1 MFSICFMLILI
12 KEFETE
18 QTVRSRR
25 PYKCEISKLFYLPQ
39 TPPVNSFKLIPA
51 SERLLTPTE
60 TLRKSGS
67 AILQIFAF
75 ILAPG
80 AGVVGS
86 RDVHWPQ
93 PRPGCLSTC
102 PGSHHLL
109 PLAGRIVDL
118 LLGKT
123 APRIGEQLLEPGCT
137 P

>member
-60 TLRKSGS
+60 TLRKLGF

-75 ILAPG
+75 IPAPG
-80 AGVVGS
+80 TGVAGS
-86 RDVHWPQ
+86 RDVR
-93 PRPGCLSTC
+93 RPWLGCLSTC

-109 PLAGRIVDL
+109 PLEGRMVDL

-123 APRIGEQLLEPGCT
+123 APQTGEQLLEPGCT